1 MVISLNNV
9 YKLIKDNGYKSAIV
23 YEDEIQEN
31 SKPFESIKKTSSD
44 DLIKRLKELENIISG
59 KFTLLLGKGTNG
71 EQKRNMAEVKTEF
84 YQTVIETEPVNMNAT
99 DIYESSSTINKKVDE
114 LVNKR
119 LKELEDKKK
128 IEDLENKLN
137 ELDTM
142 GGKIN
147 YFLNGFI
154 NNFLGDSMSRMN
166 NQPMQGFDPNNKM
179 EVETLEENLATLVNY
194 MGEENIEKFANKI
207 KSGKAD
213 AVKPIIINF
222 LNT

>member
-128 IEDLENKLN
+128 IEDLENKVN

-154 NNFLGDSMSRMN
+154 NFLGDSMSRMN